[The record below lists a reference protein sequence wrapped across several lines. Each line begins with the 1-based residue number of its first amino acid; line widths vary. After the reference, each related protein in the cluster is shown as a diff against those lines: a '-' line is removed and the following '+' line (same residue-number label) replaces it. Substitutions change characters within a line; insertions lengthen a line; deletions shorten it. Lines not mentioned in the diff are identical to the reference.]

1 MTVSGKR
8 WAGLAEYL
16 SPPARRFFCF
26 CWSAIAPQRVGVY
39 YDRPQG
45 GRKTKDKKHFL
56 SVFSDHWWSLRCFFL
71 AFCFFFKSALLL
83 HSFCDIIYHNYIAVL
98 KLFLPLLWKGAHIM
112 CKKVNFS
119 ISQDV
124 DSFLNSMKETSG
136 LSKSKIL
143 SMLVSGYGENL
154 ATDLQKYSKKGET
167 VKQVSAFME

>member
-1 MTVSGKR
+1 
-8 WAGLAEYL
+8 
-16 SPPARRFFCF
+16 
-26 CWSAIAPQRVGVY
+26 
-39 YDRPQG
+39 
-45 GRKTKDKKHFL
+45 
-56 SVFSDHWWSLRCFFL
+56 
-71 AFCFFFKSALLL
+71 
-83 HSFCDIIYHNYIAVL
+83 
-98 KLFLPLLWKGAHIM
+98 M